1 MPLSLRK
8 MDARPSVK
16 GNNTNFSKDSFM
28 ASANDMQAAKQTY
41 DGFIGLIKWSVPILA
56 LIALFVVYLIA

>member
-1 MPLSLRK
+1 
-8 MDARPSVK
+8 
-16 GNNTNFSKDSFM
+16 M

-56 LIALFVVYLIA
+56 LIALFVAYLIA